1 MVRENGARSAE
12 EVASVRQRFQH
23 VEGLI
28 NVVDVVSGDIDVD
41 DALSVGVIIVNFCCF
56 CL

>member
-1 MVRENGARSAE
+1 MVRENGVRSAE
-12 EVASVRQRFQH
+12 EVASVRRRFQR

-28 NVVDVVSGDIDVD
+28 NVVDVVSGDVDVD
-41 DALSVGVIIVNFCCF
+41 DALSVGVIIFNFCCF